1 MHGVCLLA
9 PLSLRFSLYF
19 QQVYSGY
26 TLGFIY
32 FIPNFDYDF
41 LVRDLRFP
49 NSEGTYVAKFQ
60 LPFQCC
66 IWTVD
71 LHKWEVRD
79 GGGRLVEVSGAK
91 KALPLCFYHVYQEF
105 EQRKEGVRKRHI
117 IATLLLAFS
126 YPQCVKLLVHL
137 FAYTHGKSKEKKG
150 PKVSL

>member
-9 PLSLRFSLYF
+9 PLSLRFSLSLYF

-49 NSEGTYVAKFQ
+49 NSEGTYVPKFQ

-91 KALPLCFYHVYQEF
+91 KSTT
-105 EQRKEGVRKRHI
+105 
-117 IATLLLAFS
+117 TLLLSCLPRVWA
-126 YPQCVKLLVHL
+126 KK
-137 FAYTHGKSKEKKG
+137 GRREKKTHHCYSASG
-150 PKVSL
+150 FFLPSMCQATSAFVCLYTW